1 MKKRMLKCSLFVYA
15 IIFISSC
22 SVFIPGNLGN
32 NLYLMKGDGYD
43 EDIIVLCSGKDLLG
57 CFSGACIIPPKKLEL
72 NKDLEVD
79 RRYYMEHVIEVE
91 SNKKCVLAKTYNAYD
106 QKTNYWLINKDFNA
120 ENIQAETI
128 ISTYL
133 TGPLD
138 SVQFYQEL
146 KSRNIDL
153 RFE

>member
-1 MKKRMLKCSLFVYA
+1 MFKYLLAVCSVVLIA
-15 IIFISSC
+15 SC
-22 SVFIPGNLGN
+22 SILTPGKLGG
-32 NLYLMKGDGYD
+32 NLYLMKGDSKED
-43 EDIIVLCSGKDLLG
+43 EIIVFCANKDMFG
-57 CFSGACIIPPKKLEL
+57 CYSGACIIPPKKMEL
-72 NKDLEVD
+72 NKRGEADV
-79 RRYYMEHVIEVE
+79 RYYMEYVKTAK
-91 SNKKCVLAKTYNAYD
+91 SNKEYVLAKTYNPND
-106 QKTNYWLINKDFNA
+106 KKDSYWLINKGFNA

-153 RFE
+153 RFNDK

>member
-1 MKKRMLKCSLFVYA
+1 
-15 IIFISSC
+15 
-22 SVFIPGNLGN
+22 
-32 NLYLMKGDGYD
+32 MKGDGYD